1 MKLRLNDGTE
11 LFYTIDDFTDPWTE
25 PETVV
30 MHHGMAKSHK
40 MWFGWVPIIARHYRV
55 IRFDMRGMGMS
66 DVSGP
71 EHEWTLDSFTRDL
84 KELADKMELDKF
96 HLIGETVGGSISMNF
111 SIKTRNGCG
120 HLRSAPR
127 LLISTLTIER
137 ARSLSNAKG

>member
-1 MKLRLNDGTE
+1 MKLRLDDGIE

-25 PETVV
+25 PETVL

-55 IRFDMRGMGMS
+55 IRFDMRGMGLS

-84 KELADKMELDKF
+84 KEFVDKMELDKF

-111 SIKTRNGCG
+111 SINNQ
-120 HLRSAPR
+120 
-127 LLISTLTIER
+127 ER
-137 ARSLSNAKG
+137 